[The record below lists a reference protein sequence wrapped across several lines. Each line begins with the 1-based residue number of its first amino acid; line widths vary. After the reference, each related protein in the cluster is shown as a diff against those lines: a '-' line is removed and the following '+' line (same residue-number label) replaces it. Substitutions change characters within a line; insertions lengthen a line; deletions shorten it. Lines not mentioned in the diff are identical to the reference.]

1 MSQFYS
7 ILRLRGDE
15 RARGQAKRV
24 LQRVGPDVRLDDTGK
39 GELCVDLSRER
50 EDWLRHQEEVAA
62 SLTSLSE
69 VLATIEGCR
78 GVVDSAI
85 NLTPDPAQI
94 LEVRSFRLATPVI
107 RLLDQLGFE
116 YEFSIYLSRE

>member
-1 MSQFYS
+1 
-7 ILRLRGDE
+7 
-15 RARGQAKRV
+15 
-24 LQRVGPDVRLDDTGK
+24 VGPDVRLDDTGK